1 MPDCGSS
8 PHPWGTRSVYA
19 GPQAGHRFIPTPV
32 GNTRWGSGRA
42 QAGPVHPHTRGEHRG
57 AGHVGKPLDGSSPH
71 PWGTPLRGH
80 RRQQPNRFIP
90 TPVGNT
96 GEGIV
101 NSRFMTVHPH
111 TRGEHGK
118 TSPGRVRA
126 DGSSPHPWGTRRHNP
141 RGWPCGRFIPTP
153 VGNTTVPAPRVQ
165 ACAVHPHT
173 RGEHVGSRPTTGRY
187 TGSSPHPWGTH
198 RLGAVDAL
206 VQRFI
211 PTPVGNTT
219 CRLQGRASGSVHP
232 HTRGEHYKTGVLKTG
247 LGGSSPH
254 PWGTP
259 VFWVRV

>member
-57 AGHVGKPLDGSSPH
+57 AGHDGKPLDGSSPH

-126 DGSSPHPWGTRRHNP
+126 DGSSPHPWGTRWQPADNWALH
-141 RGWPCGRFIPTP
+141 RFIPTP
-153 VGNTTVPAPRVQ
+153 VGNTCQLPWQPCDET
-165 ACAVHPHT
+165 VHPHT
-173 RGEHVGSRPTTGRY
+173 RGEHRIIAWQYGY
-187 TGSSPHPWGTH
+187 ACGSSPHPWGT
-198 RLGAVDAL
+198 
-206 VQRFI
+206 RF
-211 PTPVGNTT
+211 PQLAGQYP
-219 CRLQGRASGSVHP
+219 
-232 HTRGEHYKTGVLKTG
+232 
-247 LGGSSPH
+247 
-254 PWGTP
+254 
-259 VFWVRV
+259 